1 MKNKLIS
8 MGLGLLSLGVL
19 STVQAVPTVD
29 VPVTWDSGLDGW
41 NQAGGATLSNPGGY
55 LQAQLPISGVPANY
69 QIYADGTTAGG
80 IYAGNQTY
88 SEGYLAVFDFKYD
101 NAAPS
106 GLSLYFMSGSGNEWI
121 RPISGSLPSLGNWGT
136 YTVAFDYGAGA
147 WDLALG
153 GGDYATF
160 LTDLMDVDRV
170 GFWVGVGSQ
179 PFLQNVGFDNFE
191 LRIPEPNTVFF
202 LSAVLLSLG
211 ASFRRNVADGL
222 RWARGLVVKA

>member
-1 MKNKLIS
+1 MKNKIIS

-19 STVQAVPTVD
+19 STVQAVPTVN
-29 VPVTWDSGLDGW
+29 VPETWDTDQSGW
-41 NQAGGATLSNPGGY
+41 IQAGGATLSNPGGY

-88 SEGYLAVFDFKYD
+88 TESYLAVFDFKYD
-101 NAAPS
+101 DAAPS
-106 GLSLYFMSGSGNEWI
+106 GLSLYFMSGNGNEWI
-121 RPISGSLPSLGNWGT
+121 RPISGSLPSLGAWGT
-136 YTVAFDYGAGA
+136 YSVSFAYDLGA
-147 WDLALG
+147 WDLAIG
-153 GGDYATF
+153 GGNDIMFAA
-160 LTDLMDVDRV
+160 DLLDVDRV
-170 GFWVGVGSQ
+170 GLWVGVGSQ
-179 PFLQNVGFDNFE
+179 PFLQDVGFDNFE
-191 LRIPEPNTVFF
+191 MRIPEPNTVFF